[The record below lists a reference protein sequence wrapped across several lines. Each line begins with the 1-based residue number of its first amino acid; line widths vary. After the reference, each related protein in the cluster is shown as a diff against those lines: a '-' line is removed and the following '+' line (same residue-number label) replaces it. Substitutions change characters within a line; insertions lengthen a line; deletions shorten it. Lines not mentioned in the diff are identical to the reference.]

1 MKEVKSREEF
11 LLEVKTL
18 LPDNPICIE
27 LGVEKGHFSHLI
39 LQHLNPGKLYL
50 VDPWEVG
57 YDKNADKTYDAT
69 INHLP
74 TAYSTEDDYRQVF
87 GRFYPNIK
95 KNQVIMRPDYSYNV
109 VDDFKDD
116 YFDFV
121 YIDSCH
127 LYEAVKAD
135 LSSFLPKLKLGGVM
149 AGHDYVKYSNF
160 GVIQAVDEFC
170 AEYGYEMIVL
180 NDNQYDSFDWALMKS
195 KLD

>member
-1 MKEVKSREEF
+1 MIEVKSREEF
-11 LLEVKTL
+11 LLEVKKL

-27 LGVEKGHFSHLI
+27 LGVEKGHFSNML
-39 LQHLNPGKLYL
+39 LQHLYPAKLYL
-50 VDPWEVG
+50 VDPWKVG

-69 INHLP
+69 INYLP

-109 VDDFKDD
+109 VDDFKDQ

-135 LSSFLPKLKLGGVM
+135 LNSFLPKLKLGGVM

-170 AEYGYEMIVL
+170 EEHDYEMILL
-180 NDNQYDSFDWALMKS
+180 NNNEYDSFDWALIK
-195 KLD
+195 K